1 VDEVYAAVG
10 AVLTLSGRAVRPE
23 LLISETPTIQ
33 NAIDL
38 ISRLIEEVSGVQD
51 VTTECITMML

>member
-1 VDEVYAAVG
+1 MDEVYAAVG

-23 LLISETPTIQ
+23 LLVSDTPAIR

-38 ISRLIEEVSGVQD
+38 ISRLIEEVSDVQN
-51 VTTECITMML
+51 VSIKPITTVV